1 MTKQKTV
8 SEAIKYR
15 RSVRIFDSEKKNG
28 FENCKKMHRTSLLS
42 PQQ

>member
-15 RSVRIFDSEKKNG
+15 RSVRIFDSEKKMDSKIV
-28 FENCKKMHRTSLLS
+28 KK
-42 PQQ
+42 